1 MLFVLFGSCL
11 HLSTCTNRR
20 KNQNIEL
27 IIKRAAINNY
37 ISYSFEFVG
46 TRSCV
51 KLLPSPLSFYRT
63 DKGELKGQKMSDQ
76 DGKIAEMEAQPVE
89 QMNGQ
94 PVDMD

>member
-1 MLFVLFGSCL
+1 M
-11 HLSTCTNRR
+11 
-20 KNQNIEL
+20 
-27 IIKRAAINNY
+27 
-37 ISYSFEFVG
+37 
-46 TRSCV
+46 